1 MSKRFYQTEDGTI
14 VFLNKINT
22 ITLTVSYPTLFKEDN
37 IYTVAMDNGK
47 TFSIKEKD
55 KNGILH
61 MWLDEVKNV

>member
-22 ITLTVSYPTLFKEDN
+22 ITPNGAYPTRFKEDN
-37 IYTVAMDNGK
+37 IYTVTMDNGK

-55 KNGILH
+55 KDGILH